1 MVVILL
7 RLTVHARHSLVL
19 GLISFSETKMSGL
32 WSIHDPSF
40 IYLFCKVPLFL
51 LLSFAGIFSVLRNYL
66 VRYSRFLVG
75 FLDNGQILSLHNDS

>member
-1 MVVILL
+1 MVAILL

-19 GLISFSETKMSGL
+19 GLIYFCETKPSEL
-32 WSIHDPSF
+32 WSIHNPSF
-40 IYLFCKVPLFL
+40 IYLFCKVPSFL

-75 FLDNGQILSLHNDS
+75 FPDNGQILSLHNDS

>member
-1 MVVILL
+1 MVAILL
-7 RLTVHARHSLVL
+7 RLTVPARHSLVF
-19 GLISFSETKMSGL
+19 GLISFCEKKMSGS
-32 WSIHDPSF
+32 WSIRDPSF
-40 IYLFCKVPLFL
+40 IYLFSKVPWFP

>member
-1 MVVILL
+1 MPG
-7 RLTVHARHSLVL
+7 TVWVLDTYHSESKKKKK
-19 GLISFSETKMSGL
+19 IPPKKSGL
-32 WSIHDPSF
+32 SSIHDPSF
-40 IYLFCKVPLFL
+40 IYLFSKVLQFV